1 MADHII
7 LWCRFTMKNTKEFKQ
22 SLESFLPFTKPE
34 LISIC
39 CFWLMQWSMNPISAL
54 CLYFFCHLI
63 ITAKKP
69 LIFSLQS
76 AWCRVDWFSNL
87 SGNDD
92 DDCIHIP
99 GDNGDNHDHQKIID
113 HASNSD
119 RNILDADHKFHQ
131 NYLYCHPRKLPTIVY
146 FSQDVDNIF
155 SDKCF

>member
-1 MADHII
+1 MGDHIM
-7 LWCRFTMKNTKEFKQ
+7 LWCKFTMKNTKEFKQ

-39 CFWLMQWSMNPISAL
+39 CSWLNTINECYQCTMIIFFLSPNHAL
-54 CLYFFCHLI
+54 SQKD
-63 ITAKKP
+63 T
-69 LIFSLQS
+69 LIFTLQS
-76 AWCRVDWFSNL
+76 VWCRVDWFSNL

-131 NYLYCHPRKLPTIVY
+131 NYLYCHPGKLPTIHCILL
-146 FSQDVDNIF
+146 SR
-155 SDKCF
+155 CW